1 MGRTRNTAQ
10 RQAIAKRLEEL
21 SSFVSAQQLH
31 DDLAKSGSRIGLA
44 TVYRTLQVL
53 LDEGEVDV
61 LRTDSEL
68 LYRSCDSTEHH
79 HHLVCRICGRTVEV
93 AGPQIEAWARQ
104 IAAEADFVDVEHTA
118 ERGDRRLRTKRR
130 ASAHASGACVKTV
143 NANREARR
151 PFKAMSTPYRNDSA
165 GKQEA
170 KLEGVA

>member
-1 MGRTRNTAQ
+1 MLDVRGRGEAPLTQAGRNA
-10 RQAIAKRLEEL
+10 
-21 SSFVSAQQLH
+21 
-31 DDLAKSGSRIGLA
+31 
-44 TVYRTLQVL
+44 
-53 LDEGEVDV
+53 
-61 LRTDSEL
+61 
-68 LYRSCDSTEHH
+68 
-79 HHLVCRICGRTVEV
+79 
-93 AGPQIEAWARQ
+93 
-104 IAAEADFVDVEHTA
+104 A

>member
-104 IAAEADFVDVEHTA
+104 VAAEADFIDVEHTL
-118 ERGDRRLRTKRR
+118 ELMGT
-130 ASAHASGACVKTV
+130 C
-143 NANREARR
+143 
-151 PFKAMSTPYRNDSA
+151 STCA
-165 GKQEA
+165 GGGK
-170 KLEGVA
+170 GV